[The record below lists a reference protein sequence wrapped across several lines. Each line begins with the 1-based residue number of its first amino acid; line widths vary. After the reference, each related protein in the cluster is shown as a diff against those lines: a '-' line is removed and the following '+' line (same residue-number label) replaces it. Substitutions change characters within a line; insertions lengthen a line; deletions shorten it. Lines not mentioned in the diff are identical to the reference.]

1 MKIATLQKKIQ
12 ALEMQRQHLDPVAA
26 CLDCL
31 NDSQLDALQEYC
43 ECRDA
48 GFPAEEI
55 QAMMQERWAM
65 VLEAQE
71 AMNKRYQE
79 LVKGKPEQSKSKITE
94 LHNGEP

>member
-1 MKIATLQKKIQ
+1 MKISTLQKKIQ
-12 ALEMQRQHLDPVAA
+12 ALEMQNKHPDPLTA

-31 NDSQLDALQEYC
+31 DDIQMDCLQEYC

-55 QAMMQERWAM
+55 QAMMQERWAI

-71 AMNKRYQE
+71 AMNKRYQD
-79 LVKGKPEQSKSKITE
+79 LQKPKGA
-94 LHNGEP
+94 